1 MFRVAKH
8 LMKAI
13 VGDSVDVSE
22 VDGVRSLH
30 LGSITIQSA
39 MRIRD
44 PFALELTYTRGM
56 MCFMLFNASIKN
68 VLAIG
73 LGGGSLPK
81 YIHAYCP
88 EMRTKVIEI
97 NPKIIQV
104 ARSQFYVPENDE
116 HLEVIEGDGLQYLAE
131 HTSDADVLLIDAFDS
146 NGIPPDFCSQDFF
159 DQCANTLSSDG
170 ILAINLWGSDK
181 NFDIYLQRIEQSFS
195 GKALILPTGKPG
207 NIAVFGF
214 NRMPADLRIASLRER
229 AKMLEKT
236 HKIEFLQFVEKL
248 AEHNQSSNNRIFM
261 SSDKEGQSS
270 KRLNIKQSD
279 N

>member
-8 LMKAI
+8 LMRGVTNTLGTHDA
-13 VGDSVDVSE
+13 VDVSE
-22 VDGVRSLH
+22 SDGVRSLH

-44 PFALELTYTRGM
+44 PLVLELAYTRGI
-56 MCFMLFNASIKN
+56 MCFLLFNAAVKH

-73 LGGGSLPK
+73 LGGGSLAK

-88 EMRTKVIEI
+88 DIVSKIIEL

-116 HLEVIEGDGLQYLAE
+116 RLEVIEGDGLQYLAE
-131 HTSDADVLLIDAFDS
+131 HANETDVLLIDAFDS

-159 DQCANTLSSDG
+159 DQCANILKSDG

-181 NFDIYLQRIEQSFS
+181 KFDVYLQRIEQSFS
-195 GKALILPTGKPG
+195 GNVLILPTGKPG

-214 NRMPADLRIASLRER
+214 KREPADMRIASLRER
-229 AKMLEKT
+229 AKVLEST

-248 AEHNQSSNNRIFM
+248 AESNASSHNRLFM
-261 SSDKEGQSS
+261 NKNLMNSDAKFS
-270 KRLNIKQSD
+270 
-279 N
+279 

>member
-8 LMKAI
+8 LMKA
-13 VGDSVDVSE
+13 VMGDSVDVSE
-22 VDGVRSLH
+22 ENGVRALH
-30 LGSITIQSA
+30 LGSVTIQSA

-56 MCFMLFNASIKN
+56 MCFLLFNDNIKN

-88 EMRTKVIEI
+88 EISTKVIEI
-97 NPKIIQV
+97 NPRIIQV
-104 ARSQFYVPENDE
+104 ARSQFFVPDNDE
-116 HLEVIEGDGLQYLAE
+116 HLEVIEGDGLLYLAE
-131 HTSDADVLLIDAFDS
+131 HASDADVLLIDAFDG

-159 DQCANTLSSDG
+159 DQCSNALKSDG

-181 NFDIYLQRIEQSFS
+181 NFDIYLQRIEQSFA

-214 NRMPADLRIASLRER
+214 KREPNDLKLSSLRER
-229 AKMLEKT
+229 AKILEKT

-261 SSDKEGQSS
+261 STS
-270 KRLNIKQSD
+270 K
-279 N
+279 

>member
-8 LMKAI
+8 LMKAFAS
-13 VGDSVDVSE
+13 DSVDVSE

-30 LGSITIQSA
+30 LGSVTIQSA

-44 PFALELTYTRGM
+44 PFALELAYTRGM
-56 MCFMLFNASIKN
+56 MCFLLFNANIKN

-81 YIHAYCP
+81 YIYAYCP
-88 EMRTKVIEI
+88 EIFTRVIEI
-97 NPKIIQV
+97 NPRIIQI
-104 ARSQFYVPENDE
+104 ARSQFEVPDNDE
-116 HLEVIEGDGLQYLAE
+116 RLEVLEGDGLQYLAE
-131 HTSDADVLLIDAFDS
+131 HTGTVDVLLIDAFDS

-159 DQCANTLSSDG
+159 DQCATTLSSEG

-181 NFDIYLQRIEQSFS
+181 KFDIYLQRIEQSFA
-195 GKALILPTGKPG
+195 GNVLILPTGKPG

-214 NRMPADLRIASLRER
+214 KREPADLRIASLRER

-261 SSDKEGQSS
+261 RSDK
-270 KRLNIKQSD
+270 
-279 N
+279 

>member
-22 VDGVRSLH
+22 SDGIRSLH
-30 LGSITIQSA
+30 LGSVTVQSA

-44 PFALELTYTRGM
+44 PFALELAYTRGM
-56 MCFMLFNASIKN
+56 MCFLLYGFDVKN

-88 EMRTKVIEI
+88 EISTKVIEI

-116 HLEVIEGDGLQYLAE
+116 QLEIIEGDGLQYLAE
-131 HTSDADVLLIDAFDS
+131 HKANADVLLIDAFDS

-159 DQCANTLSSDG
+159 DQCANTLTSDG
-170 ILAINLWGSDK
+170 VLAINLWGSDK
-181 NFDIYLQRIEQSFS
+181 NFDIYLQRIEQSFK
-195 GKALILPTGKPG
+195 GKVLILPTGKPG

-214 NRMPADLRIASLRER
+214 NREPADLRIASLRER
-229 AKMLEKT
+229 AKMLEKS

-261 SSDKEGQSS
+261 SSDNKDSF
-270 KRLNIKQSD
+270 IK
-279 N
+279 

>member
-8 LMKAI
+8 LMKTF
-13 VGDSVDVSE
+13 VNDSVDVSE
-22 VDGVRSLH
+22 LDGVRSLH
-30 LGSITIQSA
+30 LGSVTIQSA

-44 PFALELTYTRGM
+44 PFALELAYTRGM
-56 MCFMLFNASIKN
+56 MCFLLFNANIKN

-81 YIHAYCP
+81 YIYAYCA
-88 EMRTKVIEI
+88 EIFTRVIEI
-97 NPKIIQV
+97 NPRIIQI
-104 ARSQFYVPENDE
+104 ARSQFEVPDNDE
-116 HLEVIEGDGLQYLAE
+116 RLEVIEGDGLQYLAE
-131 HTSDADVLLIDAFDS
+131 HESATDVLLIDAFDS

-159 DQCANTLSSDG
+159 DQCAMTLNNTG

-181 NFDIYLQRIEQSFS
+181 NFDIYLQRIEQSFA
-195 GKALILPTGKPG
+195 GKVLILPTGRPG

-214 NRMPADLRIASLRER
+214 KREPADLRIASLRER
-229 AKMLEKT
+229 AKILEKT

-261 SSDKEGQSS
+261 KSDK
-270 KRLNIKQSD
+270 
-279 N
+279 

>member
-8 LMKAI
+8 LMKAF
-13 VGDSVDVSE
+13 VNDSVDVSE
-22 VDGVRSLH
+22 LDGVRSLH
-30 LGSITIQSA
+30 LGSVTIQSA

-56 MCFMLFNASIKN
+56 MCFLLFNANIKN

-81 YIHAYCP
+81 YIYAHCA
-88 EMRTKVIEI
+88 EIFTRVIEI
-97 NPKIIQV
+97 NPRIIQI
-104 ARSQFYVPENDE
+104 ARSQFEVPDNDE
-116 HLEVIEGDGLQYLAE
+116 RLDVIEGDGLLYLAE
-131 HTSDADVLLIDAFDS
+131 HESATDVLLIDAFDS

-159 DQCANTLSSDG
+159 DQCATTLNSEG

-195 GKALILPTGKPG
+195 GNVLILPTGKPG

-214 NRMPADLRIASLRER
+214 KREPADLRIASLRER
-229 AKMLEKT
+229 AKTLEKT

-261 SSDKEGQSS
+261 RSDK
-270 KRLNIKQSD
+270 
-279 N
+279 